1 MIAVLQIITT
11 ETVPAARV
19 IPFVEIIA
27 LGLVIAGA
35 IIFYILYRRAA
46 SSLGQEPGQE
56 DSWLQ
61 E

>member
-1 MIAVLQIITT
+1 MIAVLQIIAT

-19 IPFVEIIA
+19 VPIVEILA
-27 LGLVIAGA
+27 LGLVIVGT

-46 SSLGQEPGQE
+46 SSLGQE